1 MARKKG
7 VKAYARK
14 AKARKAMRVCTA
26 VRGPPCF
33 VPCDD
38 WSDLLV
44 PRKPVLSNVILNELH
59 NLGKGDHVSVIKM
72 EEGDIMHAY
81 MVYYL
86 TLYGTDDNMFQG
98 YIYGKDGKEVVTFG
112 VDRIHSIT
120 RVGTHKDRRQS
131 GDRQRHEA
139 GEP

>member
-1 MARKKG
+1 MVRKKG
-7 VKAYARK
+7 KGLK
-14 AKARKAMRVCTA
+14 AKARKARRFCTA
-26 VRGPPCF
+26 VRGPPPPYS

-44 PRKPVLSNVILNELH
+44 PRKPVLSDVILNELH

-86 TLYGTDDNMFQG
+86 TLDDNIFEG
-98 YIYGKDGKEVVTFG
+98 YIYGKDGKQVVTFD

-120 RVGTHKDRRQS
+120 PAAAR
-131 GDRQRHEA
+131 
-139 GEP
+139 

>member
-1 MARKKG
+1 MVRKKG
-7 VKAYARK
+7 KGLK

-26 VRGPPCF
+26 VRGPPYS
-33 VPCDD
+33 VPCHD

-44 PRKPVLSNVILNELH
+44 PRKPFLPHIILNELH

-86 TLYGTDDNMFQG
+86 DLYGTDDNMFQG
-98 YIYGKDGKEVVTFG
+98 YIYGKDGKEVVMFR

-120 RVGTHKDRRQS
+120 RVGACQTPF
-131 GDRQRHEA
+131 A
-139 GEP
+139 